1 MRVVVTTMV
10 SALLILAA
18 GSPASADS
26 DPGTSGSV
34 SLWEVPTRSG
44 PAQTTHHEASRY
56 VRDHPGSVPPGVND
70 FSCTPSATHPEPVV
84 LLHGT
89 DSSAYSDF
97 AMIGPRLAREGFCV
111 FAVNFGGRADG
122 DNFGTE
128 DIVESASQVGD
139 FAAEVRAATG
149 ARKIDVVGY
158 SQGATVGR
166 YFVNQLGGSATVDQ
180 WVGLASPTY
189 GSTLYGIVPVVAQV
203 PGALDFAVRVLP
215 RELVSRALWQQV
227 QGSPLLE
234 KLNDG
239 GNDTAPGVGYTTIGS
254 RVDEVIQPFST
265 MALKSPGATNLVVQD
280 GCPTDL
286 SGHFRMPYDDYAV
299 GLLLK
304 TLDPAS
310 AVPACTAVALGAGI
324 LEMVIAEN
332 S

>member
-1 MRVVVTTMV
+1 
-10 SALLILAA
+10 
-18 GSPASADS
+18 
-26 DPGTSGSV
+26 
-34 SLWEVPTRSG
+34 
-44 PAQTTHHEASRY
+44 
-56 VRDHPGSVPPGVND
+56 VPPGVND

-310 AVPACTAVALGAGI
+310 AVPACTAVTLGAGI